1 MSVLLRLAFLCCLSS
16 ALAQTMEFAGVYV
29 TGMTV
34 IGRPGPDSSCPP
46 IVWIVTPNTPAA
58 EAGIKPGDRLL
69 AVDGHRGLDVAQAR
83 PFLRTKD
90 PTPTTIELDGQHGP
104 YTVTVGGVKA
114 SSLYEREGWK
124 LTPDGSLFPKNATE
138 AEIQRVSKMSGE
150 PAEKVFPVGHY
161 PANLDLYYP
170 GFEVFVWKEPK
181 PMMVG
186 GIEDGPARKA
196 GVHYGDAIVSVN
208 GLSPRGKSLAELEQL
223 FRSPKPAAMTLVI
236 DRDGIPMTFVF
247 ELARASEVAE
257 ENHKR
262 MYKGRMIPSVIPP
275 AYLRCFEAPAKP
287 H

>member
-58 EAGIKPGDRLL
+58 EAGIKP
-69 AVDGHRGLDVAQAR
+69 
-83 PFLRTKD
+83 
-90 PTPTTIELDGQHGP
+90 
-104 YTVTVGGVKA
+104 
-114 SSLYEREGWK
+114 
-124 LTPDGSLFPKNATE
+124 
-138 AEIQRVSKMSGE
+138 
-150 PAEKVFPVGHY
+150 
-161 PANLDLYYP
+161 
-170 GFEVFVWKEPK
+170 
-181 PMMVG
+181 
-186 GIEDGPARKA
+186 
-196 GVHYGDAIVSVN
+196 
-208 GLSPRGKSLAELEQL
+208 
-223 FRSPKPAAMTLVI
+223 KPAAMTLVI

-275 AYLRCFEAPAKP
+275 AYLHCFEAPAKP